1 MNQASTTIVRA
12 VEPRNQIGDES
23 LALGWMEW
31 TAIFF
36 VAILFCMMAFIAVQG
51 IVRKFFA
58 KPVETRGADGG
69 TIERFRQYKET
80 WNKVAKDCIEMGK
93 DCDKLERSIGISPCK
108 PKDAKKS
115 KLNGKRDEKDPVM
128 PDNQEWGEW

>member
-1 MNQASTTIVRA
+1 MNQACTTIVRA
-12 VEPRNQIGDES
+12 VEPRGETVAVGC
-23 LALGWMEW
+23 LEW
-31 TAIFF
+31 TATVFGLGMF
-36 VAILFCMMAFIAVQG
+36 ALMAYIAARG
-51 IVRKFFA
+51 IVRRFSKA
-58 KPVETRGADGG
+58 VEGDAADGG
-69 TIERFRQYKET
+69 TIEKFKQYKET
-80 WNKVAKDCIEMGK
+80 WNKVAKDCIAMGK